1 MMKSLKYVVILY
13 FPGKQ
18 KKLPR
23 HTIISHCPG
32 HYEYFPLFFADP
44 VSPPLNAT
52 YLLGLRQLIVR
63 LLLGHLKTLGVGLVE
78 LLYLAGVL
86 LCQLPLSGRRLLL

>member
-1 MMKSLKYVVILY
+1 MLSDFIS
-13 FPGKQ
+13 Q
-18 KKLPR
+18 EKK
-23 HTIISHCPG
+23 TNSQDI
-32 HYEYFPLFFADP
+32 PLFPTVLDTMSIADP

-63 LLLGHLKTLGVGLVE
+63 LLLGHLQTLGVGLVE

-86 LCQLPLSGRRLLL
+86 LCQLPLSDHRLLLQRLDLSL